1 MICEILFYICVSV
14 KKLNVGK
21 MKKIIALGLLLNL
34 LFVASSVLGQETKMT
49 PKDSGDEVVTKA
61 ELMALLKEVMN
72 SKYTTKAFTI
82 DHPVDPVNKVLRH
95 FCMEGPQV
103 WNVYAGNAKL
113 RNGRAIVYLPDYYTK
128 LNKVGS
134 EVYQLTAV
142 GDFANLFV
150 AEKVSD
156 NLFLI
161 KGDKNVEVS
170 WNIKVLRGDKACE
183 EDLEKR
189 PIEQAKQDMSKSQ
202 LIFENW
208 QANTKSY
215 DF

>member
-1 MICEILFYICVSV
+1 
-14 KKLNVGK
+14 
-21 MKKIIALGLLLNL
+21 MKKILVIGLLLNV
-34 LFVASSVLGQETKMT
+34 LFVVSNVMGQEAVIKSQ
-49 PKDSGDEVVTKA
+49 DSGDEVVTKA

-113 RNGRAIVYLPDYYTK
+113 RNGRAFVYLPDYYTK

-142 GDFANLFV
+142 GDFANLYV
-150 AEKVSD
+150 AEKVND

-161 KGDKNVEVS
+161 KGDKDVEVS
-170 WNIKVLRGDKACE
+170 WNIKVLRGDKACK

-189 PIEQAKQDMSKSQ
+189 PIEQAKQDMSRSQ